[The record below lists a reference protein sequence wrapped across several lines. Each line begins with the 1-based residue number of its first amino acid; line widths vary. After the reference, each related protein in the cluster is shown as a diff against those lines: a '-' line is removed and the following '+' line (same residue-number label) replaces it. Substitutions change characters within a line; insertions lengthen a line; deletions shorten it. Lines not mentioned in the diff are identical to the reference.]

1 MMMQE
6 QVREDAGGA
15 ILFDAAASPQVDGN
29 WFAPAYWSGRGA
41 LRTQAGGRGGVA
53 IVDTPAGECV
63 LKHYRRG
70 GMVAALMGDRY
81 LWGGADHTRGFQEL
95 RLLGIIADLGL
106 PGPRP
111 IATRYLRHGLFYSA
125 DLLTGRIQQASTLAS
140 HIAEGRFDGDMAA
153 AVGDLVAR
161 FHQAGIWHA
170 DLNAHNVL
178 IADTGLYLIDFDR
191 SERRTPERSWQQGNL
206 LRLRRSLVKLG
217 AAGQGEPA
225 FETTL
230 WKPLTERYERTLK
243 A

>member
-15 ILFDAAASPQVDGN
+15 ILFDAAASPQVDSN
-29 WFAPAYWSGRGA
+29 WFAQAYWSERGA
-41 LRTQAGGRGGVA
+41 LRTQPGGRGGIA

-81 LWGGADHTRGFQEL
+81 LWSGADHTRGFQEL
-95 RLLGIIADLGL
+95 RLLGAIAELGL

-111 IATRYLRHGLFYSA
+111 VATRYVRHGLFYSA
-125 DLLTGRIQQASTLAS
+125 DLLTGRIQQASTLAEYL
-140 HIAEGRFDGDMAA
+140 AQGRLDSALAA

-161 FHQAGIWHA
+161 FHRVGIWHA

-178 IADTGLYLIDFDR
+178 RGSDADRGVSISVIDFDR
-191 SERRTPERSWQQGNL
+191 GRLRAAGSWQQGNL
-206 LRLRRSLVKLG
+206 ARLKRSLTKISRSLPSERFTPREWGWLEAGYG
-217 AAGQGEPA
+217 AA
-225 FETTL
+225 
-230 WKPLTERYERTLK
+230 
-243 A
+243 